1 MRSIKII
8 AFALVLGLTG
18 AVYAAGLT
26 QDATHTH
33 ATATAKPDCCKMHMA
48 GDKKSA
54 AAQETCDMKDGGCC
68 KADCC
73 KAHAE
78 KSQANAHM
86 KSQASTHAAGCDCCS
101 GGCCQMHKEHAS
113 AAKVAANSG
122 VNTPADS
129 CASADCCKDCAC
141 CKAHHAAA
149 SAATTDKGA
158 HQDCCASCRMAHDAG
173 R

>member
-1 MRSIKII
+1 MRSIKLT

-26 QDATHTH
+26 QDATHTN
-33 ATATAKPDCCKMHMA
+33 ATATTTAKPDCCKMHMA

-54 AAQETCDMKDGGCC
+54 AAAQETCNMKDGGCC

-78 KSQANAHM
+78 KSQANA
-86 KSQASTHAAGCDCCS
+86 HAAGCDCCS

-158 HQDCCASCRMAHDAG
+158 HQDCCASCRKAHDAG

>member
-33 ATATAKPDCCKMHMA
+33 ATAKPDCCKMHMA

-54 AAQETCDMKDGGCC
+54 AAAHDTCDMKDGG
-68 KADCC
+68 CC

-78 KSQANAHM
+78 KSQANA
-86 KSQASTHAAGCDCCS
+86 HAAGCDCCS

-113 AAKVAANSG
+113 TAKVAANSG
-122 VNTPADS
+122 GDTPADS

-149 SAATTDKGA
+149 SEATADKES
-158 HQDCCASCRMAHDAG
+158 HQGCCASCRMAHGAG
-173 R
+173 H

>member
-33 ATATAKPDCCKMHMA
+33 ATASEKPDCCKMHTA

-54 AAQETCDMKDGGCC
+54 AATAHDTCNMKDGGCC

-78 KSQANAHM
+78 KSRANAH
-86 KSQASTHAAGCDCCS
+86 AEGCACCS
-101 GGCCQMHKEHAS
+101 GGCCQMHKEHAT
-113 AAKVAANSG
+113 AAKVAADSKG
-122 VNTPADS
+122 TADADC
-129 CASADCCKDCAC
+129 CASADCCKDYAC
-141 CKAHHAAA
+141 CKAHHANAP
-149 SAATTDKGA
+149 ATTADRGE
-158 HQDCCASCRMAHDAG
+158 HQGCCASCRKAHDAG